1 MLITKSSFLIKKS
14 RKRQNRNRKIAK
26 YDSYDQENKIV
37 NLRTNHKKLIMK
49 KLITILTM
57 VGLVFTSCLNIENK
71 EPSPAVPSD
80 EDKRTFREQIRTH
93 NTFQKAFKEENID
106 MLMGTMA
113 DSLKWSPAWYNG
125 NKLLGYDDLKAQI
138 QQYFDQFDDVTFTE
152 GEGLINPNAPAYWAG
167 SHYSSGNMATTS
179 PVQMRIYGTWSGIH
193 TESGAKVYNKY
204 YGLFG
209 FNSDGKIAGISDW
222 MDISGMQA
230 QIENHIANK

>member
-1 MLITKSSFLIKKS
+1 
-14 RKRQNRNRKIAK
+14 
-26 YDSYDQENKIV
+26 
-37 NLRTNHKKLIMK
+37 
-49 KLITILTM
+49 M

-71 EPSPAVPSD
+71 EPSPPVPPAVPSD

>member
-1 MLITKSSFLIKKS
+1 MV
-14 RKRQNRNRKIAK
+14 
-26 YDSYDQENKIV
+26 NKIV
-37 NLRTNHKKLIMK
+37 NLSTNQKNLTMK
-49 KLITILTM
+49 KLIVLFAIT
-57 VGLVFTSCLNIENK
+57 GLIFTSCNNMQTDN
-71 EPSPAVPSD
+71 SAASPSD
-80 EDKRTFREQIRTH
+80 EDRRAFREQIKTH
-93 NTFQKAFKEENID
+93 NTFRKAFKEENIE

-113 DSLKWSPAWYNG
+113 DSVKWSPAWYNG
-125 NKLLGYDDLKAQI
+125 NKLLGYDDLKGQM

-152 GEGLINPNAPAYWAG
+152 GEGLLNPNAPAYWAG
-167 SHYSSGNMATTS
+167 SHFSSGENMATTS

-193 TESGAKVYNKY
+193 TESGAKVFNKY

>member
-1 MLITKSSFLIKKS
+1 
-14 RKRQNRNRKIAK
+14 
-26 YDSYDQENKIV
+26 
-37 NLRTNHKKLIMK
+37 MK

-71 EPSPAVPSD
+71 EPSPPVPPAVPSD